1 MDNTINHIMRKIFL
15 FNLFILLFKLF
26 AFSQNID
33 RGFKFLEK
41 LDYEKAK
48 KVFEE
53 IYQTENQNPAA
64 NFGLAL
70 IYSDNQSMFYNL
82 TQAWHHCRI
91 LKSNLDKL
99 QPEQLEFIGEYFKNT
114 EKRPSS
120 RPVKKKIDYAIE
132 TIESHFIKYI
142 REENNLDLA
151 NEVIEKFPDF
161 RYYDNVVHIRNHLEF
176 RKYEKQNTLEGYI
189 EFLEK
194 FPDAAQVEEAIRYR
208 NRLAYENACKINTV
222 EAFNKY
228 LINYP
233 DAEEYNLALK
243 KRNAIAFN
251 IAKAINTM
259 QSYDE
264 FITKYPDALE
274 VAEAR
279 QMQKQLLYDYAKRI
293 KTLEAY
299 NEFIKKYPEGQQYID
314 IFNLKS
320 LDLGNKYISASSIN
334 SNKLQWA
341 RTFDLGG
348 VIEKTGTIEFLPD
361 NNYLLALSSKI
372 ADTLFSDIW
381 LLKLSN
387 DGNLLWKRY
396 VGEANDDVVLMSC
409 INNKNEI
416 IYNGYTWV
424 GSDSSAHEVW
434 VFKQD
439 LNGRNIWSNKIGKW
453 NFNALAIDNSN
464 NIYIGGWELNDS
476 LKRYYRITVLNDA
489 GRKLWSR
496 MYKTEGEIKYMGTL
510 PDKNILVI
518 GTSWSFIMDSKG
530 YIKWEQI
537 APKDVSY
544 YYGMILPNGEFFVIG
559 QRHSALLIT
568 KYGADNKVK
577 FEKQYPLDQQLLSI
591 NKIISSEAGK
601 GIMLLQHSQ
610 NDMIWC
616 FNIQDGTLLKTLRLD
631 SGKIKDLLIDN
642 NQNLLLLLE
651 DEYSILLKYTGSE
664 F

>member
-1 MDNTINHIMRKIFL
+1 MNNTMNHIMRKIYF
-15 FNLFILLFKLF
+15 FSIFILLSELF
-26 AFSQNID
+26 TFSQNID

-53 IYQTENQNPAA
+53 LYQTENQNPAA

-91 LKSNLDKL
+91 LKSNLDKI
-99 QPEQLEFIGEYFKNT
+99 QPDQLEIIGEYFKNT

-132 TIESHFIKYI
+132 TIESHYIKYI

-208 NRLAYENACKINTV
+208 NRLAYEDACKINTV

-243 KRNAIAFN
+243 KRNAIAFHN
-251 IAKAINTM
+251 AKAINTM

-299 NEFIKKYPEGQQYID
+299 NEFINKYPEGQQYID

-320 LDLGNKYISASSIN
+320 LDLGNKYISNSSFN
-334 SNKLQWA
+334 SNNLQWA

-348 VIEKTGTIEFLPD
+348 VIEKTGTIELLPD
-361 NNYLLALSSKI
+361 NNYLLTFSSKKT
-372 ADTLFSDIW
+372 DTLFSDIW
-381 LLKLSN
+381 LMKLSN
-387 DGNLLWKRY
+387 GGNLVWKKS
-396 VGEANDDVVLMSC
+396 VGEVNDDIVTLSGM
-409 INNKNEI
+409 NKKNEI
-416 IYNGYTWV
+416 IYCGYTWI
-424 GSDSSAHEVW
+424 GKDSSAREVW

-439 LNGRNIWSNKIGKW
+439 VNGKNIWSNKIGKW
-453 NFNALAIDNSN
+453 NIHALTIDNSN
-464 NIYIGGWELNDS
+464 NIFIGGYETNDS
-476 LKRYYRITVLNDA
+476 LKKFYRITALNDA

-496 MYKTEGEIKYMGTL
+496 TYTSEGEVTYLETL
-510 PDKNILVI
+510 PDNNILVI
-518 GTSWSFIMDSKG
+518 GTNWNFIMDGKG
-530 YIKWEQI
+530 YLKWEQL
-537 APKDVSY
+537 APKDVLFYS
-544 YYGMILPNGEFFVIG
+544 GMILPNGEFFIAG
-559 QRHSALLIT
+559 QKNTALILS
-568 KYGADNKVK
+568 KYGADGKVK
-577 FEKQYPLDQQLLSI
+577 YEKQYPINRELLSI
-591 NKIISSEAGK
+591 NKIILSESGK
-601 GIMLLQHSQ
+601 GIMLLNLSQ
-610 NDMIWC
+610 EDLIMW
-616 FNIQDGTLLKTLRLD
+616 FNIQDGTVIKTLRLN
-631 SGKIKDLLIDN
+631 SGRIKDLLIDN
-642 NQNLLLLLE
+642 NKNLLLFLE
-651 DEYSILLKYTGSE
+651 DNYSILLKYTGSE